1 MFANYDGQLDTK
13 CLCGHTGH
21 CTANCSALSL
31 QTAGLNFH
39 LLHPNSV
46 TISKRFVILID
57 HLCIVLDRFLPT
69 NQFQIMKCNLFINHV
84 PLTSHQ
90 SPLHHFDQISQ
101 INQSKCSKR
110 YINVGRQSPIAILLF
125 FFYIES

>member
-1 MFANYDGQLDTK
+1 MFANYDGQLETK

-69 NQFQIMKCNLFINHV
+69 NKPIPNHEM
-84 PLTSHQ
+84 Q
-90 SPLHHFDQISQ
+90 
-101 INQSKCSKR
+101 
-110 YINVGRQSPIAILLF
+110 LLD
-125 FFYIES
+125 E